1 MPSRQRL
8 NFPRL
13 RRPGKPRTPHL
24 QTLNTFLNTW
34 ACVGASWDTTC
45 ESTDVRVNAPVNGR
59 PYPCAR
65 PRVWHF
71 AGLRARVPLQLDSS
85 RNLLHFSLLL
95 HTRVHHPVPN
105 TRASTSV
112 YRLGH
117 RHRCQHATVFFTWTE
132 FYMDRKGEGSE
143 IERDTAVFSNNLL
156 QPA

>member
-65 PRVWHF
+65 PRVWRF

-95 HTRVHHPVPN
+95 HTRVHQQVC
-105 TRASTSV
+105 TDTGTDTAASMPPFFLHGQS
-112 YRLGH
+112 
-117 RHRCQHATVFFTWTE
+117 FTWTE
-132 FYMDRKGEGSE
+132 RGRGQ
-143 IERDTAVFSNNLL
+143 R
-156 QPA
+156 